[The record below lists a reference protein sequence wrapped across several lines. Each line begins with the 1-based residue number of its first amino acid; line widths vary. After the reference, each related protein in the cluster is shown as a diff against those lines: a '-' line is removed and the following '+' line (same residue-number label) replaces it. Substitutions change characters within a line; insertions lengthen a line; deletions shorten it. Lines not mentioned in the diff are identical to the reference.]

1 MHARQGSEAAVRLAV
16 PMSVWS
22 AGGGDAATAMT
33 VDATSA
39 TACTVTPSAAVKLAG
54 GVATSDV
61 AAALAAAW
69 VGYVIVAVT
78 DTEAEVTLSVIR
90 DGSTPIRVARAF
102 LNAFR
107 LKLDTSPTTVKVAVM
122 TATKRAS
129 GDKGGRGGDGGG
141 GDGDGGGGEGDGGG
155 GQGGGGGG

>member
-1 MHARQGSEAAVRLAV
+1 MPVR
-16 PMSVWS
+16 S

-33 VDATSA
+33 VGATLA
-39 TACTVTPSAAVKLAG
+39 TACTGTPSAAVRLAG

-78 DTEAEVTLSVIR
+78 DTEAEVTLSVIT
-90 DGSTPIRVARAF
+90 DESTPIRVARAS
-102 LNAFR
+102 LNAFW
-107 LKLDTSPTTVKVAVM
+107 LKLDTSTATVKVAVM
-122 TATKRAS
+122 AATKRAS
-129 GDKGGRGGDGGG
+129 GVNGGRGGDGGG